1 MTAAAPAAAPSG
13 AAPAAARPPGPEP
26 SFAPEGAAPEGAGAA
41 LVLAAGSGSRLF
53 AEAGEGV
60 RAVKGAGG
68 VGKAYVSLAGKPL
81 LLHAL
86 SALLR
91 TPALAR
97 ARLAVVIAAGE
108 EEACRAALADLAP
121 ASARRIALLAVGGP
135 ERADSV
141 AAGLQALADGA
152 DGADGGGGP
161 PDWVVLHDAARP
173 LRHPRL
179 SQPGS
184 WPPLPPTQAWTEP
197 SPRARPW
204 MPSIA
209 SAPKGPWPE
218 PWPANPSPWP
228 RRRRSSASP
237 PSKPPSPAAMRP
249 GGHLA
254 ADEAGLVAASGGR
267 VAVLAG
273 EEANFKITRAPD
285 LVRAEAQLAAS
296 NPRPA
301 CGCGLG
307 ARRAALRDG
316 VGRPPLRPPRR
327 PEAALLGRG
336 PRFRVRPVLRATPT
350 AMCSCMP

>member
-1 MTAAAPAAAPSG
+1 MTADVPAAAPSG

-26 SFAPEGAAPEGAGAA
+26 SFAPEDAAPEGAGAA

-68 VGKAYVSLAGKPL
+68 AGKAYVSLAGKPL

-173 LRHPRL
+173 FATPALAARL
-179 SQPGS
+179 
-184 WPPLPPTQAWTEP
+184 L
-197 SPRARPW
+197 
-204 MPSIA
+204 
-209 SAPKGPWPE
+209 
-218 PWPANPSPWP
+218 
-228 RRRRSSASP
+228 
-237 PSKPPSPAAMRP
+237 AA
-249 GGHLA
+249 LA
-254 ADEAGLVAASGGR
+254 ADTGLDGAVPAGPPVDAVHRLGPRRGLGRNLGPRIPRLGPDAAGL
-267 VAVLAG
+267 
-273 EEANFKITRAPD
+273 
-285 LVRAEAQLAAS
+285 
-296 NPRPA
+296 
-301 CGCGLG
+301 
-307 ARRAALRDG
+307 
-316 VGRPPLRPPRR
+316 PLRPPPSCPR
-327 PEAALLGRG
+327 P
-336 PRFRVRPVLRATPT
+336 PP
-350 AMCSCMP
+350 